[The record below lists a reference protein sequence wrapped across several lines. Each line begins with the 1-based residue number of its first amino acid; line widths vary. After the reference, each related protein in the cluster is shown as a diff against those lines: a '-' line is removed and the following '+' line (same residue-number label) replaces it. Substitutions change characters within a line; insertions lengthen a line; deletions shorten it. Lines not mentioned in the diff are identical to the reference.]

1 MKTRPAKKIGKY
13 IPVWLPLGFDG
24 TTKRK
29 VRYCKT
35 RSDADK
41 LTAVINRWKANK
53 DAPIDTTIRVDEMAL
68 KWISYLQTEIGD
80 LTKLPTILA
89 HWRATGANV
98 VETQITDAVS
108 KYLAWRTGGSPATK
122 LDVRSRLNQFAGAFH
137 GRTVSSLNH
146 KEIEDYIGTYNSLA
160 NKERHFVRVSQFI
173 DWCVTQGLASM
184 NPMDRLLAPKGE
196 AHEAQIYK
204 VDDIAKIL
212 EATDKHRPEFLAGFI
227 CELYGFVRI
236 QEIKKVLWSD
246 INFRENEGYIHVRR
260 EIGKGNRERYIPL
273 CGVLR
278 HWLTPLR
285 KDSGNVVPK
294 DYSAKTV
301 VELAGVTYSNNAF
314 RHSAI
319 SYTISAQDPEAGIR
333 QVNAWSGHS
342 ESTCRGAY
350 LKWVDP
356 LEAKRFLSLRRT
368 A

>member
-35 RSDADK
+35 RGDADK
-41 LTAVINRWKANK
+41 LVAAINRWKANK
-53 DAPIDTTIRVDEMAL
+53 DAPIDTTIRIDEMAL
-68 KWISYLQTEIGD
+68 KWVSYLQTEIGD
-80 LTKLPTILA
+80 LTKLPKILA

-98 VETQITDAVS
+98 VETSITDAIS
-108 KYLAWRTGGSPATK
+108 KYLAWRTSGSVATK
-122 LDVRSRLNQFAGAFH
+122 TDVRSRLNQFGGAFS
-137 GRTVSSLNH
+137 GRSVSSITH
-146 KEIEDYIGTYNSLA
+146 TEISAYIDTYKSLA
-160 NKERHFVRVSQFI
+160 NKERHFIRVSQFI

-184 NPMDRLLAPKGE
+184 NPMDKLLAPKPE

-212 EATDKHRPEFLAGFI
+212 NATDEHAPENLAAFI

-236 QEIKKVLWSD
+236 QEIKKLQWDD
-246 INFRENEGYIHVRR
+246 INFREEDGYIHVRR
-260 EIGKGNRERYIPL
+260 EIAKGNRERYIPL

-285 KDSGNVVPK
+285 KESGNVAPK
-294 DYSAKTV
+294 NYDHKTV
-301 VELAGVTYSNNAF
+301 VELAGVKYSNNAF

-333 QVNAWSGHS
+333 QVNLWSGHS

-350 LKWVDP
+350 LKSVDP
-356 LEAKRFLSLRRT
+356 QEAKRFLALRR
-368 A
+368 AA

>member
-1 MKTRPAKKIGKY
+1 MNTRPAKKIGKY

-35 RSDADK
+35 KSDADK

-53 DAPIDTTIRVDEMAL
+53 DAPIDTTIRVDEMSL

-98 VETQITDAVS
+98 VETQIADAVS
-108 KYLAWRTGGSPATK
+108 KYLAWRTGGSAATK

-137 GRTVSSLNH
+137 GRTVSSLQH

-160 NKERHFVRVSQFI
+160 NKKRHFIRVSQFI

-184 NPMDRLLAPKGE
+184 NPMDKLLAPKPPVKE
-196 AHEAQIYK
+196 PEIYS
-204 VDDIAKIL
+204 VDAIAKIL
-212 EATDKHRPEFLAGFI
+212 ESTEKHHPEFLAPFI
-227 CELYGFVRI
+227 CELYGFVRV

-246 INFRENEGYIHVRR
+246 INFRENDGYIHVRR
-260 EIGKGNRERYIPL
+260 EIAKTRERFVPL

-285 KDSGNVVPK
+285 KESGPIAPK
-294 DYSAKTV
+294 KYIARKV
-301 VELAGVTYSNNAF
+301 VEMAGVTYIRNGH

-319 SYTISAQDPEAGIR
+319 SYAISAQDPEVGIR
-333 QVNAWSGHS
+333 QVTEWSGNS
-342 ESTCRGAY
+342 EPVVRASY
-350 LKWVDP
+350 LKSIDP